1 MNTEQKKIAPEAG
14 TPEAK
19 NRKTISINSILK
31 NSREV
36 KVLIKKP
43 GELPQVIFA
52 GDIPPD
58 FLSRKLRCEPLDKD
72 KLTLVYDPKSRE
84 QMNIAYAGT
93 TYRGIVLAV
102 SGGFRRL
109 FEMSENSKD
118 HAFVWLM
125 RHRV

>member
-1 MNTEQKKIAPEAG
+1 MNNREQKKIAPEAG

-43 GELPQVIFA
+43 GEIPQVIFA

-58 FLSRKLRCEPLDKD
+58 FLSRKLRCEPLNDRV
-72 KLTLVYDPKSRE
+72 TLVYDPKSRE

-93 TYRGIVLAV
+93 PYRGIVLAV

-118 HAFVWLM
+118 NAFVWLM